1 MKALKVVVI
10 FEFNGIDRRNSA
22 VAERIVDKI
31 TTAKEEWRCEH
42 GADSTWID
50 EVFVDEVDEDG
61 TE

>member
-31 TTAKEEWRCEH
+31 TVAREEWRVEH
-42 GADSTWID
+42 GADSTWTD
-50 EVFVDEVDEDG
+50 EVL
-61 TE
+61 

>member
-31 TTAKEEWRCEH
+31 TVAREEWRVEH

-50 EVFVDEVDEDG
+50 EVFVDDVEEV
-61 TE
+61 